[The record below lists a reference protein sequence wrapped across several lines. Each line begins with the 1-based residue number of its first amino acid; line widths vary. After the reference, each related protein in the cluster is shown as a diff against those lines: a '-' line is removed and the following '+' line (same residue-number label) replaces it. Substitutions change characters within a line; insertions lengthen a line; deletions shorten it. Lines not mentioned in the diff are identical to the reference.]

1 MQIRGFPQFAISNL
15 HFSICNLPF
24 PLIPP
29 ACIETPTENDQH
41 MSKRVAAVTG
51 GGRGIGLGI
60 STCLVEEGFDLA
72 ICGQREEKDVAS
84 LEGLRKSGARVLYVK
99 ADVAEAGDREAYLEA
114 IKLTFG
120 RLDVLV
126 NNAGIAPKVRA
137 DILEAGEDSFD
148 ELLKVNLRGPY
159 FLTQK
164 AAQWMIAQR
173 KDDPSLAQ
181 SIINI
186 TSISA
191 SVASVNR
198 GDYCLA
204 KAALGM
210 SNQLWSVRLAEFGI
224 PVYEVRPGIIKTD
237 MTSGVTGKYDKLIAE
252 GLVPQNRWGLPE
264 DVGKAVAMLAR
275 GDLPYS
281 TGQVIMVDGGLTLGR
296 L

>member
-1 MQIRGFPQFAISNL
+1 
-15 HFSICNLPF
+15 
-24 PLIPP
+24 
-29 ACIETPTENDQH
+29 

-60 STCLVEEGFDLA
+60 STCLVKEGFDLA
-72 ICGQREEKDVAS
+72 ICGQKEEKDVES
-84 LEGLRKSGARVLYVK
+84 LDGLRKLGAKVLYVR
-99 ADVAEAGDREAYLEA
+99 ADVAEASHREAFLEA

-137 DILEAGEDSFD
+137 DILEAGEESFD
-148 ELLKVNLRGPY
+148 ELIKVNLRGPY

-173 KDDPSLAQ
+173 KEDPSRAQ
-181 SIINI
+181 SIVNI

-191 SVASVNR
+191 TVASVNR

-224 PVYEVRPGIIKTD
+224 PVYEVRPGVIKTD
-237 MTSGVTGKYDKLIAE
+237 MTAGVTGKYDKLIAD

-281 TGQVIMVDGGLTLGR
+281 TGQVIMVDGGLTLAR

>member
-1 MQIRGFPQFAISNL
+1 MGL
-15 HFSICNLPF
+15 
-24 PLIPP
+24 
-29 ACIETPTENDQH
+29 
-41 MSKRVAAVTG
+41 KVAAITG

-60 STCLVEEGFDLA
+60 STALAKEGFSLA
-72 ICGQREEKDVAS
+72 LCGQKEEKDVES
-84 LEGLRKSGARVLYVK
+84 LPALRAMGVEVLYAK
-99 ADVAEAGDREAYLEA
+99 ANVAEAKDREAFLEA
-114 IKLTFG
+114 IRARFG

-137 DILEAGEDSFD
+137 DILEAGEESFD
-148 ELLKVNLRGPY
+148 ELIRVNLRGPY

-164 AAQWMIAQR
+164 AAQWMIVQR
-173 KDDPSLAQ
+173 KDDPLRVQ

-191 SVASVNR
+191 TVASVNR

-210 SNQLWSVRLAEFGI
+210 SNQLWSARLAEFGI
-224 PVYEVRPGIIKTD
+224 PVYEVRPGVIKTD
-237 MTSGVTGKYDKLIAE
+237 MTSGVTGKYDALIAN
-252 GLVPQNRWGLPE
+252 GLIPQNRWGFPD

-281 TGQVIMVDGGLTLGR
+281 TGQVIMVDGGLTLAR